1 MPLKS
6 VRFDSKSFNILRR
19 TITHRDS
26 KSRLGSNL
34 ELPRAHPEFL
44 VHRVQTYRL
53 VHLEQLSNECVV
65 QHTRGTISADRH
77 CTDSLI
83 SPKCAYGVLRSF
95 AICALTCEIDGF
107 QLSR

>member
-6 VRFDSKSFNILRR
+6 VRFDSKSLNMLRR

-26 KSRLGSNL
+26 KSRLGGNL
-34 ELPRAHPEFL
+34 ALPRAHPELL
-44 VHRVQTYRL
+44 VHRVPTYRL

-77 CTDSLI
+77 HTASLVAT
-83 SPKCAYGVLRSF
+83 KCAYGVLRSF
-95 AICALTCEIDGF
+95 AICSLTCGNDGF

>member
-1 MPLKS
+1 MPLES
-6 VRFDSKSFNILRR
+6 VRFDSKGFNMLRR
-19 TITHRDS
+19 TITHRDP

-34 ELPRAHPEFL
+34 GLPRAYPEFL

-53 VHLEQLSNECVV
+53 VYLEHLRNEWVV
-65 QHTRGTISADRH
+65 QYTRGTISADRH
-77 CTDSLI
+77 CTDSLV

-107 QLSR
+107 QL